1 MNTNYTNAITVKL
14 IEQHD
19 YIPVRDNNGIYVLN
33 DNLKILQKAT
43 SHTFSLLCII
53 DGDSF
58 TDIQLKQTL
67 DNNLIWMNGI
77 NISGISDELI
87 LTQILIFSTK
97 PDASKLFAMED
108 HRKSNE
114 VSDKFSELLVV
125 ELDKKNITEYSDQK
139 YSSNALKLTFSD
151 ALYTDLEMFSVLPD
165 IDELINRQ
173 PEEPTIQMASNSV
186 PATYVLIGINI
197 VVWLLGQLF
206 LLLFNEDYLKSSGIK
221 NNAAILSGEYW
232 RLITPIF
239 LHADIMHLSANS
251 FSLLIFGQ
259 VIERMFGTKKFL
271 IIYFVS
277 GVLGCIASFIFSNS
291 LSLGASGAIMGI
303 GGSFIY
309 IWLKNRR
316 AFLGNSRQYLTF
328 VFLVFI
334 NLFYGLTRPG
344 IDNYGHFGGFLGG
357 LLSAGALY
365 KSPKINLRGG

>member
-1 MNTNYTNAITVKL
+1 
-14 IEQHD
+14 
-19 YIPVRDNNGIYVLN
+19 
-33 DNLKILQKAT
+33 
-43 SHTFSLLCII
+43 
-53 DGDSF
+53 
-58 TDIQLKQTL
+58 
-67 DNNLIWMNGI
+67 
-77 NISGISDELI
+77 
-87 LTQILIFSTK
+87 
-97 PDASKLFAMED
+97 
-108 HRKSNE
+108 
-114 VSDKFSELLVV
+114 
-125 ELDKKNITEYSDQK
+125 
-139 YSSNALKLTFSD
+139 
-151 ALYTDLEMFSVLPD
+151 MFSVLPD

-197 VVWLLGQLF
+197 AIWLFGQLF
-206 LLLFNEDYLKSSGIK
+206 LLLFNEDYLKNSGIK

-271 IIYFVS
+271 IIYFAS

-344 IDNYGHFGGFLGG
+344 IDNFGHFGGFLGG

-365 KSPKINLRGG
+365 KSPKNKS